1 MVREA
6 LSAKVEALAEHLRK
20 REDDKIGLPD
30 LAAASDVL
38 VKTMEAFFGSIDTT
52 IYNEFQALSKYI
64 LVARKEIAELR
75 PEGIKNARIP
85 RAGQELD
92 AIVQST
98 EQATNTIMEAAEEMM
113 SSDAADL
120 DSYKAVVDAACMQIF
135 EACSFQ
141 DITGQRISKVVETL
155 IFIENHIGVMT
166 DVLGVTAEDVSAE
179 EEAEGDKALLNGP
192 ALEGEGID
200 QDEVDAL
207 IEKEAAAS
215 GAMPAKV
222 AATAK
227 KVVSEEAAQDAPASP
242 PEEVAPAEEASQDAA
257 ASAADEEVS
266 EEASQDDIDALF
278 S

>member
-6 LSAKVEALAEHLRK
+6 LSAKVEALADHLRK
-20 REDDKIGLPD
+20 RDGDKIGLPD

-64 LVARKEIAELR
+64 VTARKEISELR
-75 PEGIKNARIP
+75 PEGIKNTRIP

-98 EQATNTIMEAAEEMM
+98 EEATNTIMEAAEEMM
-113 SSDAADL
+113 SSDAEDL
-120 DSYKAVVDAACMQIF
+120 DAYRTAVEAACMRIF

-155 IFIENHIGVMT
+155 KFIETHIGAMT
-166 DVLGVTAEDVSAE
+166 DVLGIEEDADSVDE
-179 EEAEGDKALLNGP
+179 EEVEGDEALLNGP

-200 QDEVDAL
+200 QDAVDNL
-207 IEKEAAAS
+207 IKQEGNGNAAAS
-215 GAMPAKV
+215 SETE
-222 AATAK
+222 AT
-227 KVVSEEAAQDAPASP
+227 
-242 PEEVAPAEEASQDAA
+242 PEEETPSSEA
-257 ASAADEEVS
+257 
-266 EEASQDDIDALF
+266 ASQDDIDALF

>member
-6 LSAKVEALAEHLRK
+6 LSAKVEALADHLRK

-38 VKTMEAFFGSIDTT
+38 VKTMEAFFSSIDTT

-64 LVARKEIAELR
+64 MSARLEIAELS
-75 PEGIKNARIP
+75 PEGINNVRIP

-120 DSYKAVVDAACMQIF
+120 DSYKAVVDGACMQIF

-155 IFIENHIGVMT
+155 KFIENHIGAMT
-166 DVLGVTAEDVSAE
+166 DVLGVTEEDASAKAEVV
-179 EEAEGDKALLNGP
+179 EGDEALLNGP
-192 ALEGEGID
+192 ALDGEGID

-207 IEKEAAAS
+207 IDTEAAAPAKAAEAPEKEAAA
-215 GAMPAKV
+215 PAPKQ
-222 AATAK
+222 
-227 KVVSEEAAQDAPASP
+227 EAPAP
-242 PEEVAPAEEASQDAA
+242 KAEAPAPKAAAPESAAELPAEEEGS
-257 ASAADEEVS
+257 S

-278 S
+278 N